1 MHFQDFQTTVAGAAA
16 PERGLLTLLGLGAH
30 AGALLEAH
38 RRYLRDGLDA
48 AASTA
53 IVTIKLGEL
62 FQEVALLADEHDL
75 NLGEIAYR
83 NLIKIRQRAVDR
95 DLPTVPEI
103 PDAPVDVRTYAE
115 LAATT
120 DEDAAGGLDPL
131 GLAVPMLGLAGEA
144 GTLLVAQKKE
154 FRDRDPKS
162 SDREFLIEELG
173 DIVWYATTVARHCAL
188 ELESVLAAAVER
200 VERQRDE
207 RVALARL
214 PTDLPVLDAGE
225 KPTERFPRRLVV
237 RFQQRNDGGRVIATM
252 KLVYAEPNAF
262 PDGPIDVGIPD
273 KPQGF
278 RVGNQLGDELTD
290 NSDRMDNY
298 RFHDAIHFGFLAV
311 MGWSANMR
319 GLLAL
324 KRRSK
329 PLVDENQDGA
339 RAIFAEE
346 GLAAV
351 LAKRSLALQ
360 GFRTEDAVDDESIEM
375 VTTVLEDL
383 EVSRMPAWLWRR
395 AIAQGFTAMR
405 HLAVGRGGFLDVNL
419 DTRTLTYSKTNPI
432 EREQRSG
439 GLAMAPAPG
448 D

>member
-1 MHFQDFQTTVAGAAA
+1 MHFREFQSTVANAAD

-30 AGALLEAH
+30 AGALLATH

-48 AASTA
+48 SASAA
-53 IVTIKLGEL
+53 IVSLKLGEL
-62 FQEVALLADEHDL
+62 YQEVALLAHEHDL
-75 NLGEIAYR
+75 DLDEIAYR
-83 NLIKIRQRAVDR
+83 NLIKIRQRAIDR
-95 DLPTVPEI
+95 QLPTVPEI
-103 PDAPVDVRTYAE
+103 PESSVDVSTYAQ

-120 DEDAAGGLDPL
+120 DEDAAAGVDPL

-173 DIVWYATTVARHCAL
+173 DIIWYATTVAHHCDL
-188 ELESVLAAAVER
+188 ELDAVLAAAVAR
-200 VERQRDE
+200 VEQRRDE
-207 RVALARL
+207 RVALAQL
-214 PTDLPVLDAGE
+214 PADLPALDAGE
-225 KPTERFPRRLVV
+225 KATERFPRRLVI
-237 RFQQRNDGGRVIATM
+237 RFQQRSNAGRVVATM
-252 KLVYAEPNAF
+252 KLIYAEPNAF
-262 PDGPIDVGIPD
+262 PNGPIDVGIPD

-278 RVGNQLGDELTD
+278 SVGKQLGAELTD
-290 NSDRMDNY
+290 NSRRVDDY
-298 RFHDAIHFGFLAV
+298 RFHDAVHFGFLAV

-319 GLLAL
+319 ALLAL

-329 PLVDENQDGA
+329 PEVDEDEDGA

-360 GFRTEDAVDDESIEM
+360 GFRTEQAVDDESIEM
-375 VTTVLEDL
+375 ITTVLEDL
-383 EVSRMPAWLWRR
+383 EVSQMPAWLWRR

-405 HLAVGRGGFLDVNL
+405 QLAVGRGGFLDVNL
-419 DTRTLTYSKTNPI
+419 DTRTLIYSKTNPI
-432 EREQRSG
+432 RREQQSSK
-439 GLAMAPAPG
+439 P
-448 D
+448 